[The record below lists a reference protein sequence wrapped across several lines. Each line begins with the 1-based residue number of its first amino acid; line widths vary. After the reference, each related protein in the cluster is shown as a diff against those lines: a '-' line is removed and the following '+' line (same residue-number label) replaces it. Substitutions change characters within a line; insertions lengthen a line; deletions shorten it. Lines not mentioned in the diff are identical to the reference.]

1 MEVLYFAVIFEHR
14 RMKKLDWYIFKKFI
28 GTFFFA
34 ISLLIVVVIVFDLSE
49 NVSDFIKNKASVRE
63 IIFQYY
69 VPFIPYFINL
79 FIYLFTFISV
89 IFFTSNMAGHTEII
103 AILSSGISFR
113 RFLYP
118 YFLASLMLAVGSFYL
133 GNFLIPHTDSLRRQF
148 KNQYME
154 NLTKSSGANIHV
166 QIERDVYIYVGNYD
180 TKRHTGFKFS
190 LERFDG
196 GKMKY
201 KLTGDKLVYDTIN
214 ERWKITNYVERVL
227 EDKEY
232 IVKGKEMDTVLN
244 LKPSDLYRVKEDF
257 EEMNLIELR
266 NYISDLKMKGADNT
280 LSYEMEMQKRL
291 ASPAAIIILTFI
303 GAALSSRKVRGGM
316 GLHLGIGIAITFT
329 YIVFMEFSR
338 VFALSGAISPFWQPG
353 SRTSYLLP

>member
-1 MEVLYFAVIFEHR
+1 
-14 RMKKLDWYIFKKFI
+14 MKKLDWYIFKKFI

-190 LERFDG
+190 LERFDE

-338 VFALSGAISPFWQPG
+338 VFALSGAISPFLAAW
-353 SRTSYLLP
+353 LPNLIFASIGVYFLIKAPK